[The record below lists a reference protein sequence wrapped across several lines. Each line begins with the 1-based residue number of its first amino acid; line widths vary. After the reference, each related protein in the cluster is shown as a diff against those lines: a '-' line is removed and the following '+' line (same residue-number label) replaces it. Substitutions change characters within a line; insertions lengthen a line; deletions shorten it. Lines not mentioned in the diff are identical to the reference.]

1 MIGFFSRSFWT
12 KDIQIFLKMKNKFSH
27 PVIFHKQMAFLR
39 LKLAFLSKI
48 IILWDLVIVRNVVR
62 FKKHKICG
70 TISLSIH
77 VGFSIICFCHY
88 SKVRIFKYS
97 ICFIILKS
105 ELFYSNYSWIIRISN
120 TWNIF
125 EKAHLKFIFMS
136 KWPLK

>member
-1 MIGFFSRSFWT
+1 MDRIFFLDPFWT
-12 KDIQIFLKMKNKFSH
+12 KDSQ
-27 PVIFHKQMAFLR
+27 IFHKQV
-39 LKLAFLSKI
+39 AFLSKI

-70 TISLSIH
+70 TVSLSIH

-97 ICFIILKS
+97 IFFIILKS
-105 ELFYSNYSWIIRISN
+105 ELFYSNYSRIIRISN
-120 TWNIF
+120 TWKIF

-136 KWPLK
+136 KWSLKYVIFKKTKKF